1 MGYLEKGKEMK
12 IPKITLNLLT
22 TVVVFSALFTVLMPS
37 PAEALTRAQQQ
48 ACQDKWE
55 GNYLASSQKVKNF
68 RNSNCPTTKGGN
80 CTAQTHRVPAPSGGG
95 EEIRTTISCPVNGGG
110 GGGGDTPEDDSA
122 SGCGELKTSIIQCS
136 SGSGSIIGMLVQ
148 IINFL
153 AVGVGIAVVGGII
166 WGGMIYASS
175 NGDSGKTKQAITII
189 VNAVVGLLLF
199 IFMYAL
205 VNFLVPGG
213 VFN

>member
-1 MGYLEKGKEMK
+1 MK
-12 IPKITLNLLT
+12 ILKITPNFLVA
-22 TVVVFSALFTVLMPS
+22 VVVFGTLLTVLAPS

-48 ACQDKWE
+48 ACQDKWA
-55 GNYLASSQKVKNF
+55 GNYLADSQKVKNY
-68 RNSNCPTTKGGN
+68 RNSNCPTSKGGN
-80 CTAQTHRVPAPSGGG
+80 CTAKNHRVPAPSGGG
-95 EEIRTTISCPVNGGG
+95 EEIRTTITCPVGG
-110 GGGGDTPEDDSA
+110 GGGGDTPEDDTA
-122 SGCGELKTSIIQCS
+122 SGCADLKTSIIQCS
-136 SGSGSIIGMLVQ
+136 SGSGSIVGMLVQ

-166 WGGMIYASS
+166 WGGLIYASS
-175 NGDSGKTKQAITII
+175 NGDAGKTKQAITII